1 MALDSKSIRR
11 DFPIFQRWEG
21 KNPLIYLDNAATS
34 QKPRAVID
42 AVNNY
47 YERCN
52 SNVHRSVHTLAEQ
65 ATELYESARE
75 RVARFIG
82 CADPSEVIF
91 VRNTTEG
98 LNLVAQSFA
107 RPRLKPGDEIAVA
120 VLNHHSN
127 LVPWQQVAAQTGAE
141 LRTIP
146 LTPRLQLDT
155 QAAESIIGPRTK
167 VVAITHKSNVLGT
180 IVDMAVLT
188 RLARGV
194 GAAVVVDAAQS
205 VPHMAIDVKA
215 LDCDFLAFSGHKML
229 APMGIG
235 VLYARR
241 ALLEEMPPFLTGGEM
256 VREVWLER
264 ATWDDPPLKFE
275 AGRRTWAARW
285 AWPRRSII

>member
-1 MALDSKSIRR
+1 M
-11 DFPIFQRWEG
+11 
-21 KNPLIYLDNAATS
+21 
-34 QKPRAVID
+34 
-42 AVNNY
+42 
-47 YERCN
+47 
-52 SNVHRSVHTLAEQ
+52 HTLAEQ

-82 CADPSEVIF
+82 YADSSEVIF
-91 VRNTTEG
+91 VRNTTEA

-107 RPRLKPGDEIAVA
+107 RPRLKPGDEIVVA

-141 LRTIP
+141 LRTFRSLP
-146 LTPRLQLDT
+146 GLQLDM

-205 VPHMAIDVKA
+205 VPHMPIDVRRSTA
-215 LDCDFLAFSGHKML
+215 IFS
-229 APMGIG
+229 PF
-235 VLYARR
+235 R
-241 ALLEEMPPFLTGGEM
+241 AI
-256 VREVWLER
+256 RC
-264 ATWDDPPLKFE
+264 
-275 AGRRTWAARW
+275 
-285 AWPRRSII
+285 WPRWG